1 MSAADAFFDTSVLF
15 YLLSGDT
22 ARADRVEELLL
33 RRGTINTQVLNE
45 FAAVALRKHA
55 LSLAEMREFLQSI
68 RELCVTQP
76 LTVEIHERG
85 LEIVERYGYS
95 LYDSMITRRVLA
107 ECRTL
112 YSEIATAVRRGWIDN
127 PFANSGVIIRC
138 LTARLVYGSGECP
151 RCALST
157 AHSAETRD

>member
-33 RRGTINTQVLNE
+33 RRGTINIQVLNE

-55 LSLAEMREFLQSI
+55 LSLAELREVLGSV
-68 RELCVTQP
+68 RELCITQP
-76 LTVEIHERG
+76 LTVEVHERG

-95 LYDSMITRRVLA
+95 LYDSMIIAAALQA

-112 YSEIATAVRRGWIDN
+112 YSEDLQHGQVINKRLTVTN
-127 PFANSGVIIRC
+127 PFSG
-138 LTARLVYGSGECP
+138 
-151 RCALST
+151 
-157 AHSAETRD
+157 